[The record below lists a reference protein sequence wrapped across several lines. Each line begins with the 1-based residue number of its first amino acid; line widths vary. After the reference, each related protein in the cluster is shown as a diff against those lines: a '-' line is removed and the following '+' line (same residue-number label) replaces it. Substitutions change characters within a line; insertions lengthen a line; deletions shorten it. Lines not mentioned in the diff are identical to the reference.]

1 MKKVITLLLSL
12 ALLLSILPVSA
23 LATEWTEAP
32 EFAMTA
38 TREDDTITLKLYPK
52 TKFVFSSLGFNVAY
66 PDDKVTLV
74 ENMDEEDENYI
85 VVLNK
90 VSNTKFPTM
99 NITPG
104 NIAYAFAAATNTT
117 FAAEKPVLTVHFTV
131 NAGVGGKIDFAVTNL
146 NAGQTGDVSKIY
158 PSSEFPTASVTISGG
173 VTPPAHTCTLTK
185 VDAKAATC
193 TEDGNIEYY
202 QCSDPTCGKLYKDAA
217 GTQEITKADT
227 VIKAGHKYG
236 DLIPEVSA
244 TCGKD
249 GVKAHYECS
258 VCHKNFDT
266 NYAEL
271 TDLVIPATGEH
282 IWDLVEKEVE
292 GATTHTKECKVCGMT
307 EEETHDKWPG
317 DEPIEWTSNDD
328 YHWHKFACGTIMD
341 KAAHTWDAGVETTPA
356 TCTKAGEK
364 TLTCT
369 ECGHEK
375 IVTIPK
381 ADHQYKWTNDETNH
395 WQECT
400 VCGDIIDK
408 AEHTYAPHKCEE
420 AATCTKAECGYV
432 KPAGQHTWNDGV
444 VTKEATCAEPGEK
457 TFTCKVCSET
467 KTEPIKA
474 PGHSLTKVEAVAA
487 TCTEGGNN
495 EYYTCSVCKKVF
507 KADKTTETTVTDET
521 LAALGHSM
529 TKIPAKAATCTE
541 PGNSE
546 YYTCGTCGK
555 FFSDE
560 AGKTEIAKDSWV
572 IDALKHDFTGAWV
585 NTDAAG
591 HYHKCT
597 RCDATDTVI
606 KHTYSGKACTEADN
620 CTVCGYAKAPGVHA
634 WGTVDYQWSVSENNN
649 MGCTATVKCTNCE
662 AVEADT
668 AIVGSNIIT
677 PATCT
682 EAGMIR
688 YTATFSSEL
697 FAPQTKEDP
706 IPALGH
712 TLTKVEAKAATCT
725 EVGNREYYTCGTCG
739 KFFSDKDGKT
749 EIAKDSWVINALGHK
764 LTRTAAKAA
773 TCTEPGNN
781 EYYTC
786 GTCGK
791 FFSDKDGKNEIAK
804 DSWVIN
810 ALGHSMTKTDAKAA
824 TCTEPGNSKYY
835 TCGNCGKF
843 FSDADGKTE
852 IVKDSWVIKA
862 LDHDFTGAWV
872 NTDAAGHYHKCSRCD
887 ATDTVIKHTYSG
899 KPCDKA
905 DNCTVCGYVKAA
917 GVHAWGTAEYKWGD
931 DNKSCTATVKCTNCE
946 AVETDAAAIGI
957 NTTPATCTV
966 DGKTVYTATFSSELF
981 TTKTKEVTIDKLG
994 HTYGAPVWS
1003 WSEDGKTATA
1013 TFTCTREGCT
1023 AETTGHAQTVTA
1035 TVSGKQNVAPTCTDK
1050 GTTTYTAKVT
1060 FEKKDYADTKNV
1072 QDIKALGH
1080 KLTKTAAKAAT
1091 CEAAGNKEYYTC
1103 GTCGKFF
1110 SDKDGKNE
1118 IVKDSW
1124 VINAPGHT
1132 LTKTAAVT
1140 PTCAAGGNNEYWT
1153 CSVCH
1158 KVFKADKTTETTVA
1172 KETLAKNPANHTGET
1187 EQRGAVAASCMTA
1200 GRKADTY
1207 CKGCGVRLSVGEL
1220 IDPTGNHNYV
1230 NGVCTTCGNKQPA
1243 NGDTIKAAIEK
1254 VVADAKEAVEKV
1266 LDEAIKNETDAN
1278 TKKILEKLKS
1288 YVSGS
1293 SKLQAVYNVTM
1304 KKGEEGDTPLA
1315 NGETLA
1321 DAQNVTI
1328 AISKETYNALKSGA
1342 KIVESY
1348 LVDDTGNAQTR
1359 EINATLNEVK
1369 DEGGKVT
1376 GYTVTFAA
1384 DRTAAYGLMTKT
1396 SSGGPSSGSGS
1407 SYTSGQSF
1415 TTDLPADS
1423 INRVTVNGKKLD
1435 SKYYTVSSN
1444 GSGSIVTLTDAYLAT
1459 LKAGK
1464 YTVKIENK
1472 THVSTGTFTIKA
1484 DGTLSSPK
1492 TADAGIALYAVM
1504 AVSSLMG
1511 TAVVSKKRRK
1521 A

>member
-1 MKKVITLLLSL
+1 MMKKILSKGISLLLTVAMVLSL
-12 ALLLSILPVSA
+12 VS
-23 LATEWTEAP
+23 T
-32 EFAMTA
+32 
-38 TREDDTITLKLYPK
+38 
-52 TKFVFSSLGFNVAY
+52 S
-66 PDDKVTLV
+66 
-74 ENMDEEDENYI
+74 
-85 VVLNK
+85 
-90 VSNTKFPTM
+90 
-99 NITPG
+99 
-104 NIAYAFAAATNTT
+104 AFAADFSKLKVTGGEVVLDGTN
-117 FAAEKPVLTVHFTV
+117 PGTVTV
-131 NAGVGGKIDFAVTNL
+131 SWTG
-146 NAGQTGDVSKIY
+146 TGDYEIYGIEGTWSLKETGTTDKLKLTEITSEILTFKGMNYVDVPSGKLMWTDDSFEAPGVIAAGKNLISATYSVAADTPAGTYTVTYQSINLIGDDAENDMTGGTVSFDITVKT
-158 PSSEFPTASVTISGG
+158 S

-185 VDAKAATC
+185 VPAKPATC

-236 DLIPEVSA
+236 DLIAEVSA

-271 TDLVIPATGEH
+271 TDLVIPATGKH

-317 DEPIEWTSNDD
+317 DYPIEWTSNDD
-328 YHWHKFACGTIMD
+328 YHWHQFACGTIMD

-395 WQECT
+395 WQECS
-400 VCGDIIDK
+400 VCHDIIDK
-408 AEHTYAPHKCEE
+408 AEHTYASHKCEDT
-420 AATCTKAECGYV
+420 ATCTKAECGYV
-432 KPAGQHTWNDGV
+432 KKAGQHTWDAGVETTPATCTTDGV
-444 VTKEATCAEPGEK
+444 K
-457 TFTCKVCSET
+457 TYTCKVCSET

-507 KADKTTETTVTDET
+507 KADKTTETTVAAET
-521 LAALGHSM
+521 LTALGHKM
-529 TKIPAKAATCTE
+529 TKTDAKAATCTE

-546 YYTCGTCGK
+546 YYTCGNCGK
-555 FFSDE
+555 FFSDA
-560 AGKTEIAKDSWV
+560 AGENEIKQDEWV
-572 IDALKHDFTGAWV
+572 IDKLGHDFTGAWV

-597 RCDATDTVI
+597 RCDATDKV
-606 KHTYSGKACTEADN
+606 
-620 CTVCGYAKAPGVHA
+620 V
-634 WGTVDYQWSVSENNN
+634 
-649 MGCTATVKCTNCE
+649 
-662 AVEADT
+662 
-668 AIVGSNIIT
+668 
-677 PATCT
+677 
-682 EAGMIR
+682 
-688 YTATFSSEL
+688 
-697 FAPQTKEDP
+697 
-706 IPALGH
+706 GH
-712 TLTKVEAKAATCT
+712 T
-725 EVGNREYYTCGTCG
+725 
-739 KFFSDKDGKT
+739 
-749 EIAKDSWVINALGHK
+749 
-764 LTRTAAKAA
+764 
-773 TCTEPGNN
+773 
-781 EYYTC
+781 
-786 GTCGK
+786 
-791 FFSDKDGKNEIAK
+791 
-804 DSWVIN
+804 
-810 ALGHSMTKTDAKAA
+810 
-824 TCTEPGNSKYY
+824 
-835 TCGNCGKF
+835 
-843 FSDADGKTE
+843 
-852 IVKDSWVIKA
+852 
-862 LDHDFTGAWV
+862 FT
-872 NTDAAGHYHKCSRCD
+872 
-887 ATDTVIKHTYSG
+887 G
-899 KPCDKA
+899 KPCTEEDK
-905 DNCTVCGYVKAA
+905 CTECGYVKLA
-917 GVHAWGTAEYKWGD
+917 GQHTWGAKTYEWSADFK
-931 DNKSCTATVKCTNCE
+931 CTAATKCDSCNEPLTETVDGVK
-946 AVETDAAAIGI
+946 
-957 NTTPATCTV
+957 TTVPATCV
-966 DGKTVYTATFSSELF
+966 ADGKDVYTATFTNTAF
-981 TTKTKEVTIDKLG
+981 TTQTKEVTIDKLG

-1023 AETTGHAQTVTA
+1023 AEMTGHAQTVTA

-1060 FEKKDYADTKNV
+1060 FEKKDYTDTKDV
-1072 QDIKALGH
+1072 QDINALGH
-1080 KLTKTAAKAAT
+1080 KLTRTAAKAAT
-1091 CEAAGNKEYYTC
+1091 CTEA
-1103 GTCGKFF
+1103 
-1110 SDKDGKNE
+1110 
-1118 IVKDSW
+1118 
-1124 VINAPGHT
+1124 
-1132 LTKTAAVT
+1132 
-1140 PTCAAGGNNEYWT
+1140 GNNEYWTCSVCKKVFKADKTTETTVAAETLAALGHKMTKTPAKAATCVAEGNNEYYT

-1172 KETLAKNPANHTGET
+1172 AEKLAKDPANHTGGT

-1200 GRKADTY
+1200 GREADTY
-1207 CKGCGVRLSVGEL
+1207 CKGCGKLTKAGDL
-1220 IDPTGNHNYV
+1220 IPPTGKHNYKD
-1230 NGVCTTCGNKQPA
+1230 GVCTTCGNKQPA
-1243 NGDTIKAAIEK
+1243 NGDTIKAAIEDFISD
-1254 VVADAKEAVEKV
+1254 VVDAAKELEKKI
-1266 LDEAIKNETDAN
+1266 EKSPEGSAA
-1278 TKKILEKLKS
+1278 KKILEKLQGF
-1288 YVSGS
+1288 VSGS
-1293 SKLQAVYNVTM
+1293 SRSKLQAVYNVTM
-1304 KKGEEGDTPLA
+1304 TKGEKGDTPLA

-1328 AISKETYNALKSGA
+1328 AISQETYNALKSGA

-1348 LVDDTGNAQTR
+1348 LDDKGNAQAR
-1359 EINATLNEVK
+1359 EISATLNETA
-1369 DEGGKVT
+1369 DG
-1376 GYTVTFAA
+1376 GYTVTFSANK
-1384 DRTAAYGLMTKT
+1384 TAAYGLMTKAT
-1396 SSGGPSSGSGS
+1396 SGGSGSGG

-1492 TADAGIALYAVM
+1492 TADAGIALYAM
-1504 AVSSLMG
+1504 LAVSSLMG